1 MTEIELHILMI
12 CVIGAVIAINSVL
25 ITIALF
31 YTKKTYK
38 YIKNINDTVRR
49 IRNITITT
57 LEQNYER
64 AESESPATS

>member
-1 MTEIELHILMI
+1 MTDIELHILMV
-12 CVIGAVIAINSVL
+12 CVIGAVIAVNSVL

-38 YIKNINDTVRR
+38 HIKNINNTVRR

-64 AESESPATS
+64 AESESSATS

>member
-12 CVIGAVIAINSVL
+12 CVIGAVIAVNSVL

-64 AESESPATS
+64 AESESSATS

>member
-1 MTEIELHILMI
+1 MTDIELYIMMVCI
-12 CVIGAVIAINSVL
+12 IGAIIAVNSILVIIM
-25 ITIALF
+25 LF
-31 YTKKTYK
+31 YAKKTYK

-64 AESESPATS
+64 AESESSTAS

>member
-1 MTEIELHILMI
+1 MTDIELHIMMV
-12 CVIGAVIAINSVL
+12 CVIGAVIAVNSVL

-64 AESESPATS
+64 AESESSATS

>member
-1 MTEIELHILMI
+1 MTDIELYIMMVCIIGTIIAVNSIL
-12 CVIGAVIAINSVL
+12 VIFM
-25 ITIALF
+25 LF
-31 YTKKTYK
+31 YAKKTYK

-64 AESESPATS
+64 TESESPTAS

>member
-1 MTEIELHILMI
+1 MTDIELYIMMVCIIGTIIAVNSIL
-12 CVIGAVIAINSVL
+12 VIFM
-25 ITIALF
+25 LF

-64 AESESPATS
+64 AESESSATS

>member
-12 CVIGAVIAINSVL
+12 CVIGAVIAVNSVL

-38 YIKNINDTVRR
+38 YIRNINETVRR

-64 AESESPATS
+64 AESESSATS

>member
-1 MTEIELHILMI
+1 MTDIELHILMV
-12 CVIGAVIAINSVL
+12 CVIGAVIAVNSVL

-31 YTKKTYK
+31 YTKKTYR
-38 YIKNINDTVRR
+38 YIKNINETVRR

-64 AESESPATS
+64 AESESSATS

>member
-1 MTEIELHILMI
+1 MTEIELHILMV
-12 CVIGAVIAINSVL
+12 CVIGAVIAVNSVL

-64 AESESPATS
+64 AESESSATS

>member
-1 MTEIELHILMI
+1 MTDIEFYIMALCI
-12 CVIGAVIAINSVL
+12 IGAIIAVNSILVIFM
-25 ITIALF
+25 LF
-31 YTKKTYK
+31 YAKKTYK

-64 AESESPATS
+64 AESE

>member
-1 MTEIELHILMI
+1 MTDIELYIMVL
-12 CVIGAVIAINSVL
+12 CVIGTIIAVNSILV
-25 ITIALF
+25 IFMLF
-31 YTKKTYK
+31 YAKKTYK

-64 AESESPATS
+64 TESESSAAS